1 MEHEV
6 EAESSEPYVVCRA
19 CGARI
24 KASRDR
30 CLRCL
35 QPLHVDES
43 TLPVWKSLKTSDRAG
58 LIAGGIAALVV
69 VGFAFILY
77 TTQETVDTEAR
88 PAPNAAVAT
97 KASPAPAAVEPTVT
111 AQPAGIG
118 DAEVAATRR
127 DAGTALTNGDVPR
140 SREQFEEALRTKPD
154 DPESLNGLGLA
165 LERANDLNGAVARF
179 KRAAELV
186 PDKWSYRFNLAHAE
200 GRLNQLD
207 QAIAD
212 YREAI
217 KLSPDDYP
225 TQYNLALLLHK
236 KGDEQAAIVEYQ
248 KAITLAPGE
257 PSFYLSLGISLERV
271 GRMADAVKAYKQ
283 YLELAPDADDAS
295 RVKEHVDLLA
305 NDTQKPGRVS

>member
-1 MEHEV
+1 VEHET
-6 EAESSEPYVVCRA
+6 ESEFSERYVVCRA

-58 LIAGGIAALVV
+58 MIAGGIAAVV
-69 VGFAFILY
+69 VVAFAFVLY
-77 TTQETVDTEAR
+77 TTHENVDTVAR
-88 PAPNAAVAT
+88 PASTNVAAA
-97 KASPAPAAVEPTVT
+97 KPGSPTEVQPTVT
-111 AQPAGIG
+111 PQPVGIG

-127 DAGTALTNGDVPR
+127 DAGAALTSGDVPR
-140 SREQFEEALRTKPD
+140 SREQFEEVLRAKPD
-154 DPESLNGLGLA
+154 DPEALNGLGLA
-165 LERANDLNGAVARF
+165 LERANDINGAIARF

-200 GRLNQLD
+200 GRLNQWD

-217 KLSPDDYP
+217 KLSPEDYP
-225 TQYNLALLLHK
+225 TQYNLALALHK

-248 KAITLAPGE
+248 KAIALAPGE
-257 PSFYLSLGISLERV
+257 PSFYLSLGVSLERV
-271 GRMADAVKAYKQ
+271 GRMADAVKAYQQ

-295 RVKEHVDLLA
+295 RVKEHVDVLVS
-305 NDTQKPGRVS
+305 DTQKPGRVS